1 MIWFRQDYNM
11 DKLNLNKLRK
21 PFLISGPCVME
32 NLETSLYI
40 ADFLK
45 QSAQKYDID
54 IIFKASFDKANRSS
68 AGSFRGPGLKDGL
81 KILEAVRRNSLYTTT
96 DIHETHQIGPI
107 ADTVDILQIP
117 AFLCRQT
124 DLLLN
129 CAKTGK
135 IVNIK
140 KGQFLSP
147 WDTKNISEKI
157 RSVSD
162 SDFILTERGTS
173 FGYNNLIVDFR
184 SFSIM
189 KEYAPYVCFD
199 ITHSIQRPGGLGN
212 QSTGDKEFV
221 FDLTK
226 AALALDSIDCLF
238 FEIHPEPQKALSDG
252 PNSLNF
258 TEFSNILEYMANVR
272 NFRNEI
278 NK

>member
-1 MIWFRQDYNM
+1 M